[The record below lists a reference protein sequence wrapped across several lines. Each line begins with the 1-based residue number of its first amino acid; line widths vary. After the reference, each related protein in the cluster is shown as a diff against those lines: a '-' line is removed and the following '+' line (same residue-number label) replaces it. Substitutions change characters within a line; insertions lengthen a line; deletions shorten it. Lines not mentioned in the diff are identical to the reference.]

1 MPIIKKSNEKLIDYC
16 GCYTVEKKFSNRA
29 DWLLGCRSW
38 HKMGSFHCCWSY
50 WKKVPSLDFCCII
63 ILMDNLAYLATN
75 FYERDEHKPIEKF
88 CTLCALKGR
97 SFQRN
102 WLWSSFLLFPS
113 KIVSFLQQGVAILP
127 RRSTASQPF
136 ADCLTLFLSQKKQH
150 WQSQMD

>member
-38 HKMGSFHCCWSY
+38 HKMGSFHCWWSY

-88 CTLCALKGR
+88 CTLCALEDETHCFFSLRR
-97 SFQRN
+97 SLVFYSKALQF
-102 WLWSSFLLFPS
+102 LFLGFLLHHNLLQ
-113 KIVSFLQQGVAILP
+113 IAWLSF
-127 RRSTASQPF
+127 
-136 ADCLTLFLSQKKQH
+136 CLSKQH
-150 WQSQMD
+150 WQSQMELESLTF